1 MHYPFMNFTTIF
13 KSRASLFLL
22 LLTGSFSFSQEENKE
37 IKKDFVPLVTFYDLF
52 KKKANRATEIDTS
65 KSSLI
70 VLPTLGYQPANG
82 FTFGFISQYSFK
94 KNQADRIS
102 LIAGGASYS
111 TKKQIL
117 IYAKNNMYLKE
128 DAFFLSGDYR
138 YFVFSQS
145 NFGLSTNIVPYGD
158 EFDYFSF
165 EAIEQPVKYNYF
177 KFHQT
182 ASYRVLPLFYVGG
195 GIHIDS
201 YSNIQDELLEVEN
214 QVFTHHYEY
223 SQKNSFNDKHY
234 AVAGAS
240 LNLTFDSRDNLINT
254 NNGLFVNLNY
264 RFNPKYQESQQQST
278 TLSLDAR
285 YFVPL
290 SAINK
295 QHVLAFWTY
304 GQFLTSGNLPYLN
317 LPSIGW
323 DANSRSGKGYTQGLF
338 RGAELITFE
347 TEYRFPITRNQLI
360 SGTLFVN
367 ATTASDLEGKTPLFS
382 VFQPAVGVGL
392 RILLDK
398 KTLTNFLVNFGLGRD
413 SKTFYFNDGES
424 F

>member
-1 MHYPFMNFTTIF
+1 MNFTLVL
-13 KSRASLFLL
+13 KSKIILVLIVLMSHNA
-22 LLTGSFSFSQEENKE
+22 FSQEENNE
-37 IKKDFVPLVTFYDLF
+37 IRKDSVPYVTLYDLF
-52 KKKANRATEIDTS
+52 KKKENRNKEEEDS
-65 KSSLI
+65 KSNLI
-70 VLPTLGYQPANG
+70 ILPTLGLQPANG

-94 KNQADRIS
+94 KNETDRIS

-117 IYAKNNMYLKE
+117 TYLKNNMYLEE
-128 DAFFLSGDYR
+128 DKFFLSGDYR

-145 NFGLSTNIVPYGD
+145 NFGLSTDIIPYGD
-158 EFDYFSF
+158 DFDNFSF
-165 EAIEQPVKYNYF
+165 EAIEQPMKYNYF

-182 ASYRVLPLFYVGG
+182 ASIRVLPSVYVGA
-195 GIHIDS
+195 GIHIDD
-201 YSNIQDELLEVEN
+201 YSKIDDELLNINN
-214 QVFTHHYEY
+214 QEITYHYDY
-223 SQKNSFNDKHY
+223 SQKYGYNDKHY
-234 AVAGAS
+234 TVAGAS
-240 LNLTFDSRDNLINT
+240 LNLVYDSRDNLINT
-254 NNGLFVNLNY
+254 NNGMFVNLNY
-264 RFNPKYQESQQQST
+264 RINPKYQESQQAST

-290 SAINK
+290 SNSNK

-317 LPSIGW
+317 LPSLGW

-367 ATTASDLEGKTPLFS
+367 ATTASDVDGSVQLFDK
-382 VFQPAVGVGL
+382 FQPVIGIGL

>member
-1 MHYPFMNFTTIF
+1 MHFITTL
-13 KSRASLFLL
+13 KSKIILVLL
-22 LLTGSFSFSQEENKE
+22 VSIAQSAFSQEENKE
-37 IKKDFVPLVTFYDLF
+37 IKKDSIPLVTFYDLF
-52 KKKANRATEIDTS
+52 KKKANRTTEIDTS

-94 KNQADRIS
+94 KKETDRIS

-138 YFVFSQS
+138 YYVFSQS
-145 NFGLSTNIVPYGD
+145 NFGLSTDIIPYGD
-158 EFDYFSF
+158 AFENFSF
-165 EAIEQPVKYNYF
+165 DAIEQPMKYNYF

-182 ASYRVLPLFYVGG
+182 ASIRILPSIYVGAG
-195 GIHIDS
+195 VHIDDYSKIDDEFLNHNNQQSS
-201 YSNIQDELLEVEN
+201 Y
-214 QVFTHHYEY
+214 HYDY
-223 SQKNSFNDKHY
+223 SQKYGFNDKQY
-234 AVAGAS
+234 SVAGAS

-254 NNGLFVNLNY
+254 KSGLFVNLNY
-264 RFNPKYQESQQQST
+264 RFNPKYQESQQESA
-278 TLSLDAR
+278 TLALDAR
-285 YFVPL
+285 YFIPL
-290 SAINK
+290 STTNK
-295 QHVLAFWTY
+295 QHVLAFWSY
-304 GQFLTSGNLPYLN
+304 GRFLTSGNLPYLN
-317 LPSIGW
+317 LPSNGW

-338 RGAELITFE
+338 RGPNLITFE

-360 SGTLFVN
+360 SGTLFID

-392 RILLDK
+392 RLLLDK

>member
-1 MHYPFMNFTTIF
+1 MNFTLVL
-13 KSRASLFLL
+13 KSKIIVVLL
-22 LLTGSFSFSQEENKE
+22 VCMTNNAFSQDENNE
-37 IKKDFVPLVTFYDLF
+37 IEKDSVPYVTLYDLF
-52 KKKANRATEIDTS
+52 KKKENRNKEEEDS
-65 KSSLI
+65 KSNLI
-70 VLPTLGYQPANG
+70 ILPTLGLQPANG

-94 KNQADRIS
+94 KNETDRIS

-117 IYAKNNMYLKE
+117 TYVKNNMYLEE
-128 DAFFLSGDYR
+128 DKFFLSGDYR

-145 NFGLSTNIVPYGD
+145 NFGLSTDIIPYGND
-158 EFDYFSF
+158 FDNFSF
-165 EAIEQPVKYNYF
+165 EAIEQPMKYNYF

-182 ASYRVLPLFYVGG
+182 ASIRVLPSVYVGA
-195 GIHIDS
+195 GIHIDD
-201 YSNIQDELLEVEN
+201 YSKIDDELLNINTQE
-214 QVFTHHYEY
+214 TTYHYDY
-223 SQKNSFNDKHY
+223 SQKYGYNDKHY
-234 AVAGAS
+234 TVAGGS
-240 LNLTFDSRDNLINT
+240 LNLVYDSRDNLINT
-254 NNGLFVNLNY
+254 NNGMFVNLNY
-264 RFNPKYQESQQQST
+264 RINPKYQESQQAST

-290 SAINK
+290 SNSNK

-317 LPSIGW
+317 LPSLGW

-367 ATTASDLEGKTPLFS
+367 ATTASDVDGNVQLFDK
-382 VFQPAVGVGL
+382 FQPAIGVGL